1 MATTTTIYPFG
12 RSAVIG
18 GTSYIMAWDGLSAPV
33 AAHIPDGVSVT
44 YGGETYTGTM
54 PASASTMGSIYLV
67 ASSSNPDVKE
77 MYMTVVS
84 GGNYVWTKMGSS
96 SVDLTGYA
104 TEAWVEARDVD
115 LTVTEYEA
123 LREGGQVDPNKRY
136 FVDEE
141 E

>member
-1 MATTTTIYPFG
+1 MATTTIYPFG
-12 RSAVIG
+12 HSAVIG
-18 GTSYIMAWDGLSAPV
+18 GTSYVMAWDGLSAPAV
-33 AAHIPDGVSVT
+33 ANIPAGVSVT
-44 YGGETYTGTM
+44 YQSQTYTGTM

-67 ASSSNPDVKE
+67 ANSSNPDMKD
-77 MYMTVVS
+77 MYLTVVS

-96 SVDLTGYA
+96 SIDLTGYA

-115 LTVTEYEA
+115 LSVAEYEA
-123 LREGGQVDPNKRY
+123 LKDAGQVDPDKRY